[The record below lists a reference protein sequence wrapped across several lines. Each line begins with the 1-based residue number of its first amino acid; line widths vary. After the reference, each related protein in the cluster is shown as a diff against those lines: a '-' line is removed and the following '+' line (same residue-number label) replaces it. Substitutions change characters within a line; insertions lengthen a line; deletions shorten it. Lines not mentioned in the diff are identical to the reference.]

1 MVLFVIDVCVWLW
14 WRLGEIDIVIILRVV
29 IVGWQ
34 LSSGDESIDGV
45 CKVNSVYWFKDD
57 PMGDVGDDSSWP
69 FRQVKE
75 AGDKEDED
83 DDDVEEEIGDDK
95 ETVFV
100 FKTGDK
106 NL

>member
-1 MVLFVIDVCVWLW
+1 MVLFVIDECIWLW
-14 WRLGEIDIVIILRVV
+14 WRLGEIDIVIILRVD

-34 LSSGDESIDGV
+34 LSSRDESIDGV
-45 CKVNSVYWFKDD
+45 CEVNSVYWFKDD
-57 PMGDVGDDSSWP
+57 PMGDVGDDDDSSWP

-75 AGDKEDED
+75 AEGDN
-83 DDDVEEEIGDDK
+83 DDVEEEIGDDK